1 MPTFGLIVEGVS
13 DEKALPEIIRKIA
26 GSDVEFIVRPIATTG
41 KFVKMFPAFLQEF
54 EKLSIRIDKALVIRD
69 ADNRDPREIEQGLK
83 QRLQEKIQR
92 RKSPFPFPVN
102 IHVIV
107 QELETWLLA
116 DEQAISVVTRERA
129 SRTVTRIQETLESIQ
144 NPRERLTG
152 ALGDDIPYTPA
163 VARRIAKE
171 VNIETIKY
179 RCPRFKMFCEQVLN
193 A

>member
-13 DEKALPEIIRKIA
+13 DEKALPEIIQKIA
-26 GSDVEFIVRPIATTG
+26 GGDIEFIVRPIAATG
-41 KFVKMFPAFLQEF
+41 KFVTMFPAFLQEF
-54 EKLSIRIDKALVIRD
+54 EKLNIRIDKALVIRD

-83 QRLQEKIQR
+83 QRLQEKIQG

-116 DEQAISVVTRERA
+116 DEQAISVITGERA

-152 ALGDDIPYTPA
+152 VLGADIPYTPE
-163 VARRIAKE
+163 VARRIAEE
-171 VNIETIKY
+171 VNVETIKY
-179 RCPRFKMFCEQVLN
+179 RCPRFKMFCDQILN